1 MRDPISSTASV
12 QIRDVNFTKTYVSS
26 VDGISS
32 TPNLTIGERGL
43 FRLAITLPAGQIT
56 DLVITDVLPAGLSY
70 VSHTLDTTSYI
81 GNLAPLTFNQFGNT
95 LNFLFTGTTNTTT
108 NSTFFIDLI
117 LIANENTPY
126 PGSTNVTAQNTATMD
141 WNNPGHSPINRDAS
155 VNIVQPRLVVTKTFT
170 PSIVQGGQL
179 VNVRIRVTNTGH
191 ATAQHVIITDSLNNA
206 GDIFD
211 LGSVVSYNQHGF
223 TFTYPGNTVTFS
235 WGDINPGQTLD
246 FYFNVTTLDT
256 PLIGPS
262 YINTANATY
271 WSLPWDGTSP
281 DDNSREYS
289 STGSDTIRTGDP
301 RLEKSVV
308 NSSIHGTSQD
318 LTIGEVVT
326 FRLQAYLPQGLMTN
340 LRITDTLPF
349 GFAYVLN
356 SYNVYSSGF
365 SGTLGTLVV
374 PPQVI
379 GQNVIFLF
387 SGLTN
392 STQSNNPFYIEL
404 NATVL
409 NSIENQ
415 DGNSKQNDM
424 SLTWDENTHGPF
436 TTEVYLQ
443 IIEPRIAITKAATP
457 TVVDGGDQVSITL
470 TIRNTGSSNAYQI
483 NITDILN
490 TTLFN
495 PATWTYTPVAG
506 YTFTRNANIISI
518 IGDSTTFIAPSG
530 SQTFTFMVNV
540 ATDVPSDS
548 SFTNIASV
556 VYSSMP
562 PGFNQN
568 RTYTA
573 TSNVVNFNTPPPSI
587 SKAIESTSEA
597 DSTGNN
603 VLIGEVVTYRLNL
616 TIPEGKTLN
625 AIIRDILPSNLV
637 YNPGTAQIMRNN
649 AAITATGFTFTQ
661 PAGIY
666 ESFPD
671 ASLLPLLTFNLGD
684 ISFTGTNGLNNGIIS
699 IRFNVTVLNI
709 AANQNGILIPNSGTL
724 DFTNAT
730 GVSRS
735 LTAVAPDLT
744 VRVPQLQINKE
755 PYPNINIAQGGDV
768 ITFFIRVSN
777 SNYYAPAY
785 NLQIL
790 DFLNS
795 DYYNFHVLN
804 IIPSTTSVI
813 YHDFSTSNLLNVT
826 IDRLTSDDWLH
837 IYYRV
842 TVRSDVTYN
851 DQINNTVHVT
861 GTSLPGDHGTNDA
874 TPGNPGDTDGK
885 RTGDPTQPAG
895 AVNNINDTS
904 TAIIT
909 IRSPRISK
917 NVNGQKTETRSI
929 GETATEYIDINLPI
943 GTTTELRIIDDLP
956 EGLAATGFGYTATP
970 GISVNQFVINAL
982 GGNIYEINFGNIT
995 VTQEGTLTLYYTVLV
1010 RDIPG
1015 NQNGVNLVNIAT
1027 LYYLNST
1034 GDSVNAGSD
1043 DAVVQVVE
1051 PNLQIIKT
1059 PSKTNL
1065 AVEEEFTYTLFVT
1078 HTPSSTSDAH
1088 NLIITDTIPDGLTFV
1103 IGSQVCPG
1111 WIFTQ
1116 NGNLL
1121 TFTRPVLTLSE
1132 ISSTIFFNCI
1142 VNNDYTLAGQDIT
1155 NYAILNYT
1163 STTSGGREYTT
1174 TNSTQIHILGADL
1187 EVHKDGD
1194 SQVNAGEQVV
1204 YTIIVTNNGPDT
1216 AINAV
1221 LTDNILAPWFNRL
1234 INPQY
1239 SLNSGVTWIN
1249 IVSNP
1254 FNISLGDI
1262 LSGATVNIIIRATVN
1277 ASAPIGTINNTV
1289 HVTSSTT
1296 DPNPNNNNDTKLTD
1310 VDTLADLGVTK
1321 TGPVSVVAGNG
1332 ITYTV
1337 VLTNYG
1343 PSDS

>member
-1 MRDPISSTASV
+1 M
-12 QIRDVNFTKTYVSS
+12 
-26 VDGISS
+26 
-32 TPNLTIGERGL
+32 
-43 FRLAITLPAGQIT
+43 
-56 DLVITDVLPAGLSY
+56 
-70 VSHTLDTTSYI
+70 
-81 GNLAPLTFNQFGNT
+81 
-95 LNFLFTGTTNTTT
+95 
-108 NSTFFIDLI
+108 
-117 LIANENTPY
+117 
-126 PGSTNVTAQNTATMD
+126 
-141 WNNPGHSPINRDAS
+141 
-155 VNIVQPRLVVTKTFT
+155 
-170 PSIVQGGQL
+170 
-179 VNVRIRVTNTGH
+179 
-191 ATAQHVIITDSLNNA
+191 
-206 GDIFD
+206 
-211 LGSVVSYNQHGF
+211 
-223 TFTYPGNTVTFS
+223 
-235 WGDINPGQTLD
+235 
-246 FYFNVTTLDT
+246 
-256 PLIGPS
+256 
-262 YINTANATY
+262 
-271 WSLPWDGTSP
+271 
-281 DDNSREYS
+281 
-289 STGSDTIRTGDP
+289 
-301 RLEKSVV
+301 
-308 NSSIHGTSQD
+308 
-318 LTIGEVVT
+318 
-326 FRLQAYLPQGLMTN
+326 
-340 LRITDTLPF
+340 
-349 GFAYVLN
+349 
-356 SYNVYSSGF
+356 
-365 SGTLGTLVV
+365 
-374 PPQVI
+374 
-379 GQNVIFLF
+379 
-387 SGLTN
+387 
-392 STQSNNPFYIEL
+392 
-404 NATVL
+404 
-409 NSIENQ
+409 
-415 DGNSKQNDM
+415 
-424 SLTWDENTHGPF
+424 
-436 TTEVYLQ
+436 
-443 IIEPRIAITKAATP
+443 
-457 TVVDGGDQVSITL
+457 
-470 TIRNTGSSNAYQI
+470 
-483 NITDILN
+483 
-490 TTLFN
+490 
-495 PATWTYTPVAG
+495 
-506 YTFTRNANIISI
+506 
-518 IGDSTTFIAPSG
+518 
-530 SQTFTFMVNV
+530 
-540 ATDVPSDS
+540 
-548 SFTNIASV
+548 
-556 VYSSMP
+556 
-562 PGFNQN
+562 
-568 RTYTA
+568 
-573 TSNVVNFNTPPPSI
+573 
-587 SKAIESTSEA
+587 
-597 DSTGNN
+597 
-603 VLIGEVVTYRLNL
+603 
-616 TIPEGKTLN
+616 
-625 AIIRDILPSNLV
+625 
-637 YNPGTAQIMRNN
+637 
-649 AAITATGFTFTQ
+649 
-661 PAGIY
+661 
-666 ESFPD
+666 
-671 ASLLPLLTFNLGD
+671 
-684 ISFTGTNGLNNGIIS
+684 
-699 IRFNVTVLNI
+699 
-709 AANQNGILIPNSGTL
+709 
-724 DFTNAT
+724 
-730 GVSRS
+730 
-735 LTAVAPDLT
+735 
-744 VRVPQLQINKE
+744 
-755 PYPNINIAQGGDV
+755 
-768 ITFFIRVSN
+768 
-777 SNYYAPAY
+777 
-785 NLQIL
+785 
-790 DFLNS
+790 
-795 DYYNFHVLN
+795 
-804 IIPSTTSVI
+804 
-813 YHDFSTSNLLNVT
+813 
-826 IDRLTSDDWLH
+826 
-837 IYYRV
+837 
-842 TVRSDVTYN
+842 
-851 DQINNTVHVT
+851 
-861 GTSLPGDHGTNDA
+861 
-874 TPGNPGDTDGK
+874 
-885 RTGDPTQPAG
+885 
-895 AVNNINDTS
+895 
-904 TAIIT
+904 AIIT

-1343 PSDS
+1343 PGISQAVSLADVIPSWIHNVTYGAVSSSYSGHDVPLGTVWSSPLYWAAVLC